1 MTLQEKLII
10 IQKTSG
16 LTQTEL
22 ATKIGV
28 SFVAFNNWWNNKS
41 QPHKNKLDIIDEL
54 YKELTGQKIVPDT
67 VLLANKQLIFNKAKK
82 NKNILKTIISN
93 PDIFNK
99 FLLALVYNSNKI
111 EGSTLSENETAD
123 IMFDNQA
130 LPNKS
135 LIEQLEVKNH
145 QAALQYLFNFLL
157 KNKIINKELIL
168 KLHAILMNGIRDDA
182 GLFRNHGVRIIDS
195 NIPTAN
201 YLKVPKLID
210 DLVININQKNND
222 IINLVSHIHGRFEQI
237 HPFSDGNGRIGR
249 LIMIAMLLRKNLAPA
264 IIRQENKRQYYNYLN
279 KAQLKGEFSQ
289 LENFICEAVLKG
301 FDIIDR
307 KD

>member
-1 MTLQEKLII
+1 MTLREKLTI
-10 IQKTSG
+10 IQKISG

-145 QAALQYLFNFLL
+145 QVALQYLFNFLL

-168 KLHAILMNGIRDDA
+168 KLHAILMNGVRDDA
-182 GLFRNHGVRIIDS
+182 GLFRNHGVRIIGS

-201 YLKVPKLID
+201 YLKLSELMD
-210 DLVININQKNND
+210 DLVVDINQKNND
-222 IINLVSHIHGRFEQI
+222 IIYLVSNIHGRFEQI

-249 LIMIAMLLRKNLAPA
+249 LIMTAMLLKENLTPA
-264 IIRQENKRQYYNYLN
+264 VIQQENKRQYYNYLN

-289 LENFICEAVLKG
+289 LENFICEAILKG
-301 FDIIDR
+301 FDIINR
-307 KD
+307 KY

>member
-1 MTLQEKLII
+1 MTLREKLTI
-10 IQKTSG
+10 IQKISG

-41 QPHKNKLDIIDEL
+41 QPHKNRLDIIDDL
-54 YKELTGQKIVPDT
+54 YKELTGQKIIPDT
-67 VLLANKQLIFNKAKK
+67 VLLAKKQLVFAKAKK
-82 NKNILKTIISN
+82 NKNVLKTIISN
-93 PDIFNK
+93 PDIFDK
-99 FLLALVYNSNKI
+99 FLLSLTYNSNKI

-123 IMFDNQA
+123 IMFNNQA

-145 QAALQYLFNFLL
+145 QVALQYLFNFLL

-168 KLHAILMNGIRDDA
+168 KLHAILMNGVRDDA
-182 GLFRNHGVRIIDS
+182 GLFRNHGVRIIGS

-201 YLKVPKLID
+201 YLKLSELMD
-210 DLVININQKNND
+210 DLVVDINQKNND
-222 IINLVSHIHGRFEQI
+222 IIYLVSNIHGRFEQI

-249 LIMIAMLLRKNLAPA
+249 LIMTAMLLKENLTPA
-264 IIRQENKRQYYNYLN
+264 VIQQENKRQYYNYLN

-289 LENFICEAVLKG
+289 LENFICEAILKG
-301 FDIIDR
+301 FDIINR
-307 KD
+307 KY

>member
-1 MTLQEKLII
+1 MTLREKLTI
-10 IQKTSG
+10 IQKISG

-41 QPHKNKLDIIDEL
+41 QPHKNRLDIIDDL
-54 YKELTGQKIVPDT
+54 YKELTGQKIIPDT
-67 VLLANKQLIFNKAKK
+67 VLLAKKQLVFAKAKK
-82 NKNILKTIISN
+82 NKNVLKTIISN
-93 PDIFNK
+93 PDIFDK
-99 FLLALVYNSNKI
+99 FLLSLTYNSNKI

-123 IMFDNQA
+123 IMFNNQA

-145 QAALQYLFNFLL
+145 QVALQYLFNFLL

-168 KLHAILMNGIRDDA
+168 KLHAILMNGVRDDA
-182 GLFRNHGVRIIDS
+182 GLFRNHGVRIIGS

-201 YLKVPKLID
+201 YLKLPELMD
-210 DLVININQKNND
+210 DLVVDINQKNND
-222 IINLVSHIHGRFEQI
+222 IIYLVSIIHGRFEQI

-249 LIMIAMLLRKNLAPA
+249 LIMTAMLLKENLTPA
-264 IIRQENKRQYYNYLN
+264 VIQQENKRQYYNYLN

-289 LENFICEAVLKG
+289 LENFICEAILKG
-301 FDIIDR
+301 FDIINR
-307 KD
+307 KY

>member
-1 MTLQEKLII
+1 MTLREKLTI
-10 IQKTSG
+10 IQKISG

-41 QPHKNKLDIIDEL
+41 QPHKNRLDIIDDL
-54 YKELTGQKIVPDT
+54 YKELTGQKIIPDT
-67 VLLANKQLIFNKAKK
+67 VLLAKKQLVFAKAKK
-82 NKNILKTIISN
+82 NKNVLKTIISN
-93 PDIFNK
+93 PDIFDK
-99 FLLALVYNSNKI
+99 FLLSLTYNSNKI

-123 IMFDNQA
+123 IMFNNQA

-145 QAALQYLFNFLL
+145 QVALQYLFNFLL

-168 KLHAILMNGIRDDA
+168 KLHAILMNGVRDDA
-182 GLFRNHGVRIIDS
+182 GLFRNHGVRIIGS

-201 YLKVPKLID
+201 YLKLSELMD
-210 DLVININQKNND
+210 DLVVDINQKNND
-222 IINLVSHIHGRFEQI
+222 IIYLVSIIHGRFEQI

-249 LIMIAMLLRKNLAPA
+249 LIMTAMLLKENLTPA
-264 IIRQENKRQYYNYLN
+264 VIQQENKRQYYNYLN

-289 LENFICEAVLKG
+289 LENFICEGILKG
-301 FDIIDR
+301 FDIINR
-307 KD
+307 KY

>member
-1 MTLQEKLII
+1 MTLREKLTI
-10 IQKTSG
+10 IQKISG

-41 QPHKNKLDIIDEL
+41 QPHKNRLDIIDDL
-54 YKELTGQKIVPDT
+54 YKELTGQKIIPDT
-67 VLLANKQLIFNKAKK
+67 VLLAKKQLVFAKAKK
-82 NKNILKTIISN
+82 NKNVLKTIISN
-93 PDIFNK
+93 PDIFDK
-99 FLLALVYNSNKI
+99 FLLSLTYNSNKI

-123 IMFDNQA
+123 IMFNNQA

-145 QAALQYLFNFLL
+145 QVALQYLFNFLL

-168 KLHAILMNGIRDDA
+168 KLHAILMNGVRDDA
-182 GLFRNHGVRIIDS
+182 GLFRNHGVRIIGS

-201 YLKVPKLID
+201 YLKLPELMD
-210 DLVININQKNND
+210 NLVVDINQKNND
-222 IINLVSHIHGRFEQI
+222 IIYLVSIIHGRFEQI

-249 LIMIAMLLRKNLAPA
+249 LIMTAMLLKENLTPA
-264 IIRQENKRQYYNYLN
+264 VIQQENKRQYYNYLN

-289 LENFICEAVLKG
+289 LENFICEAILKG
-301 FDIIDR
+301 FDVINR
-307 KD
+307 K